1 MPNNI
6 ALNERQ
12 IRILVLPHWYQTWW
26 AKMLLTLAIV
36 LWFFGFFRFQMKRQ
50 LEKQES
56 IRLRDLDNLKMRLYT
71 NITHE
76 FRTPLTVIMGMNDN
90 ILGHEQE
97 RGLIRRNARNLL
109 RLINQLLDLSKLDS
123 GTLKMDA
130 VQGDII
136 AYLQYL
142 TESFYS
148 MASDKKV
155 NLNFKA
161 DRSSL
166 VILQIKVRDE
176 DGRLHKALELLRS
189 TDLQI
194 SEIAYD
200 VGFSDPSYFTRMFR
214 QEFGKAPGEV
224 R

>member
-12 IRILVLPHWYQTWW
+12 IRISVLPHWYQTWW

-90 ILGHEQE
+90 IRGHEQE

-142 TESFYS
+142 MESFYS
-148 MASDKKV
+148 MASGKKGE
-155 NLNFKA
+155 
-161 DRSSL
+161 S
-166 VILQIKVRDE
+166 
-176 DGRLHKALELLRS
+176 EL
-189 TDLQI
+189 
-194 SEIAYD
+194 
-200 VGFSDPSYFTRMFR
+200 
-214 QEFGKAPGEV
+214 
-224 R
+224 